1 MPSQGHDVEKQI
13 RDMLNTYYNA
23 LDKGVE
29 QALNSTMAKGLQ
41 MIQRAGGYHDRS
53 GRYRRGFRID
63 LKRLKAG
70 SRLGVLYN
78 TRWPLTHLL
87 ESGHEIR
94 RTRNGPS
101 YGRAPGFPH
110 WDQTEQSML
119 ALYDRLIE
127 DAVRNARG

>member
-1 MPSQGHDVEKQI
+1 MQDVEKQLQ
-13 RDMLNTYYNA
+13 DMLKAYYDA

-29 QALNSTMAKGLQ
+29 QALNSTMAQGLR
-41 MIQRAGGYHDRS
+41 MIQRTGGYNDLS
-53 GRYRRGFRID
+53 GRYRRGFRVD
-63 LKRLKAG
+63 LKKLRAG
-70 SRLGVLYN
+70 SRVGTLYN
-78 TRWPLTHLL
+78 TRWALTHLL

-101 YGRAPGFPH
+101 YGRSAAFPH

-119 ALYDRLIE
+119 AMYDRLIE